1 MTTVVISQ
9 PMFFPWVGFFEQLSL
24 ADIFVYY
31 DDVQFSK
38 GSFTNRVQVW
48 NGSKVDWLSVPI
60 LKQSLQQSIADVSI
74 DQSKNWRRKH
84 LEKLQQSYAKAPYC
98 DEMIDLV
105 TTVYAQNHSHI
116 SSLSINSIETVS
128 NYFGLATNKT
138 ILNSSQLDI
147 GGNSSQRVLD
157 IVKHLNGNTYITGHG
172 AKNYLEHELFE
183 EQQVKVR
190 YMDYQKLA
198 YPQLS
203 PIFTPYISILD
214 LIANCGTQ
222 GKQYICSQSQYW
234 KEFLNEY

>member
-1 MTTVVISQ
+1 
-9 PMFFPWVGFFEQLSL
+9 MFFPWIGFFEQLRL
-24 ADIFVYY
+24 ANTFVYY

-60 LKQSLQQSIADVSI
+60 LKQSLQQNICDVSI

-105 TTVYAQNHSHI
+105 STVYGQNHRHI
-116 SSLSINSIETVS
+116 SSLSISSIETVS
-128 NYFGLATNKT
+128 NYFGLTANKT
-138 ILNSSQLDI
+138 ILKSSELDI
-147 GGNSSQRVLD
+147 AGNSSQRVLD
-157 IVKHLNGNTYITGHG
+157 IVKHLSGDTYITGHG
-172 AKNYLEHELFE
+172 AKHYLKHDIFE
-183 EQQVKVR
+183 EQQVKVK

-198 YPQLS
+198 YQQLS
-203 PIFTPYISILD
+203 PIFTPYISVLD
-214 LIANCGTQ
+214 LIANCGAD

-234 KEFLNEY
+234 KEFLNEH